1 MKSAKILREKI
12 NSDQLTLGMIAT
24 FHVWPGIIETA
35 MKAGLDYLII
45 DLEHVTWPAD
55 MVAHCCAQARVLDF
69 PVLIRPP
76 QAEHVPLRLAMDLG
90 PCGLMVPYV
99 QGVETMQAIQ
109 DACYMPPRGKRRPG
123 GFGNFWV
130 QDYNYETW
138 VREVESDFIILAQIE
153 NKVGLSN
160 VEAIAA
166 HPLTTAIAIGPY
178 DLSADLG
185 VCWDPASP
193 LLLDAV
199 ARIREA
205 GRKAGKNMW
214 HIGDG
219 PTLVS
224 QGFTFV
230 CVGEPLM
237 VLQKAMSDVVGNIR
251 SNVATQAD
259 MKTPLP

>member
-1 MKSAKILREKI
+1 MKTAKILREKI
-12 NSDQLTLGMIAT
+12 NSGQLTVGMIAT
-24 FHVWPGIIETA
+24 FHVWPGIVETA
-35 MKAGLDYLII
+35 IKAGLDYLII

-55 MVAHCCAQARVLDF
+55 MVAHCCSQGRLLDF
-69 PVLIRPP
+69 PILIRPP
-76 QAEHVPLRLAMDLG
+76 QAEMVPVRLAMDMG

-99 QGVETMQAIQ
+99 QGPDTMQTVQ
-109 DACYMPPRGKRRPG
+109 DAIYMPPRGKRRPG

-130 QDYNYETW
+130 TDYNYETW
-138 VREVESDFIILAQIE
+138 VREVENDFIILAQIE

-166 HPLTTAIAIGPY
+166 HPVTTAIAIGPY

-185 VCWDPASP
+185 VCWEPDSTI
-193 LLLDAV
+193 LQDAV

-219 PTLVS
+219 PTLAS
-224 QGFTFV
+224 RGFTFI

-237 VLQKAMSDVVGNIR
+237 LLQKAMTDAVSNVR
-251 SNVATQAD
+251 SNVAAATD
-259 MKTPLP
+259 TTTPLP

>member
-1 MKSAKILREKI
+1 MKTAQILREKI
-12 NSDQLTLGMIAT
+12 NADRLTLGMIAT

-55 MVAHCCAQARVLDF
+55 MVAHCCAQARMLDF

-76 QAEHVPLRLAMDLG
+76 QAEMVPVRLAMDAG
-90 PCGLMVPYV
+90 PCGLMIPYV
-99 QGVETMQAIQ
+99 QGVETMQTVQ

-130 QDYNYETW
+130 PDYNYETW
-138 VREVESDFIILAQIE
+138 VREVEDDFIILAQIE

-160 VEAIAA
+160 AEAIAA

-185 VCWDPASP
+185 VCWQPDSP
-193 LLLDAV
+193 VLLDAV

-219 PTLVS
+219 PTLVK

-230 CVGEPLM
+230 CIGEPLM
-237 VLQKAMSDVVGNIR
+237 LMMKAMTDAVKDVRN
-251 SNVATQAD
+251 NVAVAGDT
-259 MKTPLP
+259 KTPLP

>member
-1 MKSAKILREKI
+1 MKTAQILREKI
-12 NSDQLTLGMIAT
+12 NSGQLTVGVIAT
-24 FHVWPGIIETA
+24 FHVWPGIVETA

-55 MVAHCCAQARVLDF
+55 LVAQCCSLGRLLDF
-69 PVLIRPP
+69 PILIRPP
-76 QAEHVPLRLAMDLG
+76 QAEMIPIRLAMDAG

-99 QGVETMQAIQ
+99 QGVDTMQIIQ
-109 DACYMPPRGKRRPG
+109 DAVYMPPRGKRRPG

-130 QDYNYETW
+130 TDYNYQTW
-138 VREVESDFIILAQIE
+138 VTEVENDFVILAQIE
-153 NKVGLSN
+153 NTVGLSN
-160 VEAIAA
+160 AEAIAA

-185 VCWDPASP
+185 VCWNPDSP
-193 LLLDAV
+193 LLRDAV

-224 QGFTFV
+224 QGFTFI

-237 VLQKAMSDVVGNIR
+237 VLQKAMSDTV
-251 SNVATQAD
+251 SNVRNTDSTALD
-259 MKTPLP
+259 GPLS

>member
-1 MKSAKILREKI
+1 MKTAQILREKI
-12 NSDQLTLGMIAT
+12 NSGQLTVGVIAT
-24 FHVWPGIIETA
+24 FHVWPGIVETA
-35 MKAGLDYLII
+35 MKAGLDYIII

-55 MVAHCCAQARVLDF
+55 LVAQCCSLGRLLDF
-69 PVLIRPP
+69 PILIRPP
-76 QAEHVPLRLAMDLG
+76 QAEMIPIRLAMDAG

-99 QGVETMQAIQ
+99 QGVDTMQIIQ
-109 DACYMPPRGKRRPG
+109 DAVYMPPRGKRRPG

-130 QDYNYETW
+130 TDYNYQTW
-138 VREVESDFIILAQIE
+138 VTEVENDFVILAQIE
-153 NKVGLSN
+153 NTVGLSN
-160 VEAIAA
+160 AEAIAA

-185 VCWDPASP
+185 VCWNPDSP
-193 LLLDAV
+193 LLQDAV
-199 ARIREA
+199 TRIREA

-224 QGFTFV
+224 QGFTFI

-237 VLQKAMSDVVGNIR
+237 VLQKAMSDMVGNVH
-251 SNVATQAD
+251 SNAVAAD
-259 MKTPLP
+259 TATLLP